1 MTPQFTKQSTKE
13 GKFSKKTMKITED
26 NVVIISYD

>member
-13 GKFSKKTMKITED
+13 ATFSKKQWKFTED